1 MENNKAISSVW
12 RALNTFTKGTHSG
25 QKEITHHF
33 TADAFNDHFLSIAET
48 VVKSQDS
55 SDSNKHYSCS
65 KRLVDFCQ
73 QETKT
78 TDPFTIPLVAVHE
91 MGKYMSGMNNKKSSG
106 PDEISKMLKL
116 ASPYVAGSLTYTFN
130 LYIEQNVFPLE
141 FQKTKVI
148 PLPKTRDHKTLIAYR
163 PISLLSV
170 LSKLLER
177 HVYKHLV
184 TYLETRDLY
193 HPLQSGFR
201 RKHTC
206 NTALA
211 RLTDS
216 WLSVINRSDL
226 SGDVFLDLKKAFNL
240 VDHKIVFSKLSVYL
254 NSSNSLPFFCSY
266 LKNRVQRVFIRGS
279 YSSEGTVKYGVPQG
293 SVLGPVLFCI

>member
-1 MENNKAISSVW
+1 M
-12 RALNTFTKGTHSG
+12 
-25 QKEITHHF
+25 
-33 TADAFNDHFLSIAET
+33 FLS
-48 VVKSQDS
+48 S
-55 SDSNKHYSCS
+55 
-65 KRLVDFCQ
+65 
-73 QETKT
+73 
-78 TDPFTIPLVAVHE
+78 
-91 MGKYMSGMNNKKSSG
+91 
-106 PDEISKMLKL
+106 
-116 ASPYVAGSLTYTFN
+116 
-130 LYIEQNVFPLE
+130 E

-226 SGDVFLDLKKAFNL
+226 SGDVFLDLKKAFDL

-293 SVLGPVLFCI
+293 SVLGPVHFCIYINDLPLHIPSNSAESHMFAEDITLHTTGKKRCANSKDATALS